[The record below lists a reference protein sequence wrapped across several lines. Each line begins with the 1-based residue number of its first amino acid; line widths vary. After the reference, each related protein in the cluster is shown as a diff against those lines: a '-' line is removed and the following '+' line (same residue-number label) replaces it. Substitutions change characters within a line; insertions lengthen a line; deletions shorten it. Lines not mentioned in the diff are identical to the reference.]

1 MNIKNRYIY
10 RAKITEAEFRKII
23 KYFVNEMSATQIA
36 EKLSINRNTINKY
49 INQIR
54 ERMVDFS
61 QQHSPSF
68 TEEVKGNVLNKI
80 STSLDFI
87 KRRGKVYVDV
97 ITQYKNETIEHLK
110 HKYSTSESV
119 TIHSV
124 DVNEE
129 KGLFAIGYDNNDK
142 FKNQNSYVSD
152 LEKFWQ
158 FMKDR
163 TIKFHGLSKHKLY
176 THIKESEFR
185 FNFRND
191 DLYQVILKLINA
203 NPLSS

>member
-1 MNIKNRYIY
+1 MSIKNRYIY

-23 KYFVNEMSATQIA
+23 KYFADEMSATQIA

-61 QQHSPSF
+61 QQHSPLLN
-68 TEEVKGNVLNKI
+68 EEIKNNVLNKI

-87 KRRGKVYVDV
+87 KRRGKVYVD
-97 ITQYKNETIEHLK
+97 ILTQYKNDAVEHIK
-110 HKYSTSESV
+110 QKYSKDESIV
-119 TIHSV
+119 IHSV
-124 DVNEE
+124 DINEE
-129 KGLFAIGYDNNDK
+129 KGLVAIGYDNDNR

-152 LEKFWQ
+152 LEKFWL
-158 FMKDR
+158 FMKER
-163 TIKFHGLSKHKLY
+163 TVKFHGLSKHKLY

-191 DLYQVILKLINA
+191 DLYQVLLKLIHS
-203 NPLSS
+203 NPIK